1 MTAIDPNPVFDAG
14 LQCGLFLGALLTGY
28 VALLLWHIRDEI
40 QGRMNRLPSHE
51 DWPE

>member
-1 MTAIDPNPVFDAG
+1 MTSLDPHSAFDAG
-14 LQCGLFLGALLTGY
+14 LLCGVILGALLTGY